1 MKTRRKLLDNK
12 GAALVTILIAVTFM
26 TIMASSL
33 MYMAYMNYLTKS
45 MRYSATDNFYTDEFA
60 LDDLATSLQQV
71 AAGESSMSNAR
82 TKVRLAIGAT
92 TQGAFNTYTPA
103 DVENLITIAKL
114 DANVADITVEI
125 SPRLKDESGNLKEH
139 ALYITDDMIKLCGVQ
154 ITVTTQ
160 EGYVSTITSD
170 IEMDF
175 PNTMPGSIDI
185 NDFSIITESRYDMSN
200 GGSRVCSGNVFI
212 QNYGSNDPAM
222 TIGNSGSLVLLSPQA
237 MVVGDILVTNH
248 SELHITGTC
257 IVYGKIT
264 VENGS
269 ALIVSGDL
277 KHEGRVICDSSSTL
291 IGVSDPDVEQTV
303 GRSDYLDS
311 GLLTTSI
318 FKPVMIYGY
327 FTSGVGGSQFRKAS
341 FMDLCGAEQPNPNG
355 GTFTVGTGNIQYR
368 AEDSTT
374 HAKAVVYGAGQGNNF
389 HSEGNSLIMLCT
401 DVNISSQMN
410 FENTTVLT
418 TGLISYNNTQG
429 TAYMTKMTAEAYEA
443 AKNLLFYPSNPFDEV
458 QISIRF
464 DENTYDNGADYKVRF
479 ASGTVDDKSG
489 VQSNSS
495 SHTLADSDGERT
507 FVAASN
513 STNYLPIGYFINENS
528 SEIMTNIYAAPT
540 GAADPKNSTITYR
553 VWSKD

>member
-71 AAGESSMSNAR
+71 AAGGSSMADAR
-82 TKVRLAIGAT
+82 TNVRTAIGAT
-92 TQGAFNTYTPA
+92 TVGSFDTYTPG
-103 DVENLITIAKL
+103 DVKNLITIASK
-114 DANVADITVEI
+114 DANIADITVEI
-125 SPRLKDESGNLKEH
+125 SPRLKDDSGQLKEH
-139 ALYITDDMIKLCGVQ
+139 ALYITNDMIKLCGVQ

-175 PNTMPGSIDI
+175 PNTMPGTIDI
-185 NDFSIITESRYDMSN
+185 NDFSIITESRFDMSN

-212 QNYGSNDPAM
+212 QNYGSSDPAM
-222 TIGNSGSLVLLSPQA
+222 TISNSGSLVLLSPQA
-237 MVVGDILVTNH
+237 MVVGDIVVKDH

-257 IVYGKIT
+257 IVYGSIT

-277 KHEGRVICDSSSTL
+277 KHEGPVDVDGSSTL
-291 IGVSDPDVEQTV
+291 IGVSDRNPQTV
-303 GRSDYLDS
+303 GRSDYLDN

-327 FTSGVGGSQFRKAS
+327 FTSGGSSQFRKAS
-341 FMDLCGAEQPNPNG
+341 LMDLCGAPQPNPGG

-368 AEDSTT
+368 AEDSAAN
-374 HAKAVVYGAGQGNNF
+374 AKAVVYGAGQGNNF

-401 DVNISSQMN
+401 DVNISTQMN

-418 TGLISYNNTQG
+418 TGLISYNHMQG
-429 TAYMTKMTAEAYEA
+429 TAYMTKMTPEAYEA
-443 AKNLLFYPSNPFDEV
+443 AKNLLFYPSSPNTEV
-458 QISIRF
+458 QIDIRP
-464 DENTYDNGADYKVRF
+464 DESSYYGANYKAAF

-489 VQSNSS
+489 VQSNGSS
-495 SHTLADSDGERT
+495 FTEPASDGERI

-513 STNYLPIGYFINENS
+513 GMNYLPVGYFINENS
-528 SEIMTNIYAAPT
+528 SEIMTNVYSAPT
-540 GAADPKNSTITYR
+540 GDADPKNSTITYR

>member
-1 MKTRRKLLDNK
+1 MKTKKELLDNK

-71 AAGESSMSNAR
+71 AAGGSSMDDAKTR
-82 TKVRLAIGAT
+82 VKTAIGAT
-92 TQGAFNTYTPA
+92 TDGSFNSYTPDA
-103 DVENLITIAKL
+103 VKGLITIASK
-114 DANVADITVEI
+114 DADIADITVEI
-125 SPRLKDESGNLKEH
+125 SPRLKDETGHLKEH
-139 ALYITDDMIKLCGVQ
+139 ALYITNDMIKLCGVQ

-175 PNTMPGSIDI
+175 PNTMPGTIDI
-185 NDFSIITESRYDMSN
+185 NDFSIITESRFDMSN

-212 QNYGSNDPAM
+212 QNYGSSSPAL
-222 TIGNSGSLVLLSPQA
+222 TISNSGSLVLLSPQA
-237 MVVGDILVTNH
+237 MVVGDIVVTDH

-257 IVYGKIT
+257 IVYGSIT

-269 ALIVSGDL
+269 ALIVSGEL

-303 GRSDYLDS
+303 GRSDYLDN

-341 FMDLCGAEQPNPNG
+341 LMDLCGVEQPNPGG
-355 GTFTVGTGNIQYR
+355 GTFTVGTGNIQYK
-368 AEDSTT
+368 AEDPTS
-374 HAKAVVYGAGQGNNF
+374 HVRAVVYGVGQGSNF
-389 HSEGNSLIMLCT
+389 PAEGNSLIMLCH
-401 DVNISSQMN
+401 DVNITSSMN

-418 TGLISYNNTQG
+418 TGLISYNHTQG
-429 TAYMTKMTAEAYEA
+429 TAYMTKMTDEAYEA
-443 AKNLLFYPSNPFDEV
+443 AKNLLFYPSNPNTEV
-458 QISIRF
+458 QIDIRP
-464 DENTYDNGADYKVRF
+464 DDSSYYGANYKAAF

-489 VQSNSS
+489 VQSNASS
-495 SHTLADSDGERT
+495 FTQPDSDGERT
-507 FVAASN
+507 YVAASN
-513 STNYLPIGYFINENS
+513 GMNYLPVRYFINEHS
-528 SEIMTNIYAAPT
+528 SEVMTNVYAAPT

-553 VWSKD
+553 LWSKD

>member
-1 MKTRRKLLDNK
+1 MKTRRELLDNK

-175 PNTMPGSIDI
+175 PNTMPGTIDI
-185 NDFSIITESRYDMSN
+185 NDFSIITESRFDMTN

-212 QNYGSNDPAM
+212 QNHGSSTPAL

-237 MVVGDILVTNH
+237 MVVGDILVKDH

-291 IGVSDPDVEQTV
+291 IGVSDPDVEQTI
-303 GRSDYLDS
+303 GRSSYLDN
-311 GLLTTSI
+311 GLVTTEI
-318 FKPVMIYGY
+318 FKPVMIYGH
-327 FTSGVGGSQFRKAS
+327 FTSGGSDQFRKAS
-341 FMDLCGAEQPNPNG
+341 LMDLCGVQQPNPGG
-355 GTFTVGTGNIQYR
+355 GTFSIGTGNIQYR

-374 HAKAVVYGAGQGNNF
+374 NARAVVYGRGQGDNI
-389 HSEGNSLIMLCT
+389 HSDGNSLILLCH
-401 DVNISSQMN
+401 DVNISTQMN

-418 TGLISYNNTQG
+418 TGLFSYNHMQG
-429 TAYMTKMTAEAYEA
+429 TTYMTKMTPEAYEA
-443 AKNLLFYPSNPFDEV
+443 AKNLLFYPSTANTEV
-458 QISIRF
+458 QIDIRP
-464 DENTYDNGADYKVRF
+464 DESSYYGANYKAAF
-479 ASGTVDDKSG
+479 SSGTVDDKSG
-489 VQSNSS
+489 VQSNGS
-495 SHTLADSDGERT
+495 SHTLADSGGERT

-513 STNYLPIGYFINENS
+513 GMNYLPVGYFINENS
-528 SEIMTNIYAAPT
+528 SQIMTDVYAAPT